1 MDGLFS
7 APPETEEERMIEAV
21 LFASTRPLGADEIA
35 RRLPEGAEV
44 ERALARLRLR
54 YEGRGVRLV
63 EVAGGWAF
71 RTAPDLAFLLQE
83 ETREEKKLSRAAVE
97 TLAIVAYHQPVT
109 RAEIDE
115 IRGVAVS
122 RGTLDLLL
130 ELGWIGM
137 GARRRTPGRPATFV
151 TTPDFLDHFGLSSV
165 ADLPGLEELKAAG
178 LLGPV
183 EPAGP
188 AIAGEAE
195 EPAGG

>member
-21 LFASTRPLGADEIA
+21 LFASARPLGADEIA